1 MQNIKTINSYHEF
14 NGEPEIAVIMDV
26 FRASNTILSILSSGA
41 EYVIPKTANTED
53 EVKAIREEYPNHLFF
68 GEHRGFKFENADYD
82 NSPSKAAELDLT
94 EKRVIIASSMGTK
107 AVVAAKNAQ
116 ETIIATFGNINA
128 VVNYLTDKKEV
139 YLVGCGD
146 LDSDGAP
153 LKSLEDSLCAQAIHN
168 ILTGKPG
175 EIESYLTKLRTEG
188 RGTER
193 MIRTGLNADLEFCLT
208 ANFTSMIPYVDK
220 TEKEMI
226 VRGK

>member
-1 MQNIKTINSYHEF
+1 MAQVEIVKSLFDEINKKFKKE
-14 NGEPEIAVIMDV
+14 
-26 FRASNTILSILSSGA
+26 SILVFQ
-41 EYVIPKTANTED
+41 Y
-53 EVKAIREEYPNHLFF
+53 
-68 GEHRGFKFENADYD
+68 
-82 NSPSKAAELDLT
+82 
-94 EKRVIIASSMGTK
+94 
-107 AVVAAKNAQ
+107 
-116 ETIIATFGNINA
+116 
-128 VVNYLTDKKEV
+128 
-139 YLVGCGD
+139 
-146 LDSDGAP
+146 